1 MTTIDPSD
9 FYQGMSDQPDCCGT
23 CGARLELIEIY
34 MEDAERVFA
43 CECLG
48 CHRHIKVV
56 EMEDLDEMRLAS
68 QA

>member
-1 MTTIDPSD
+1 MTTSRLTSL
-9 FYQGMSDQPDCCGT
+9 YQGMSDQPDCCGT

-34 MEDAERVFA
+34 MEGTERVFA

-56 EMEDLDEMRLAS
+56 EMENLDDKLLAT
-68 QA
+68 AP